1 MSVIRCPQGHYY
13 DDQRF
18 SRCPHCGISSVSG
31 GQEGSGS
38 AGKEGQEGKTRSLLG
53 WLDRE
58 KTVAFGHRKA
68 ARSGAASG
76 LAEDARSMAAS
87 GTAEGRRSAAGS
99 GSAEG
104 HRSVAAPGSAEAAR
118 NAATPGGSED
128 ARTVAM
134 SGMPDGDHTI
144 ALAAAPMREDDQ
156 RTVSFYSGAK
166 GNDYVTGW
174 LVCVEGP
181 EKGRDYRLH
190 HGFNRIGRDME
201 MDVQVTD
208 DPAVSRKNH
217 CSIVY
222 DEKSRSFSVVPSPG
236 SLTYYKGQLLE
247 KATRMEA
254 GDEIRMGESG
264 FVFIPFCG
272 EGRTWEEFAE
282 G

>member
-38 AGKEGQEGKTRSLLG
+38 TGKEGQEGKTRSLLG

-68 ARSGAASG
+68 ARSGTASGGSEGPRSGTASGTAEGARSVAASG
-76 LAEDARSMAAS
+76 SAEVARSVAAS
-87 GTAEGRRSAAGS
+87 GTAEGHRGAAAS
-99 GSAEG
+99 GG
-104 HRSVAAPGSAEAAR
+104 P
-118 NAATPGGSED
+118 ED
-128 ARTVAM
+128 ARTAAM

-144 ALAAAPMREDDQ
+144 ALAAAPIREDDQ
-156 RTVSFYSGAK
+156 RTVSFYSGAR

-208 DPAVSRKNH
+208 DPAVSGRNH

-254 GDEIRMGESG
+254 GDKIRMGGSG

-272 EGRTWEEFAE
+272 EERTWEEFAE
-282 G
+282 V

>member
-38 AGKEGQEGKTRSLLG
+38 TGKEGQEGKTRSLLG

-68 ARSGAASG
+68 ARSAG
-76 LAEDARSMAAS
+76 AS
-87 GTAEGRRSAAGS
+87 GTAEAA
-99 GSAEG
+99 
-104 HRSVAAPGSAEAAR
+104 RSVAAS
-118 NAATPGGSED
+118 GGPED
-128 ARTVAM
+128 ARTAAM

-144 ALAAAPMREDDQ
+144 ALAAAPIREDDQ
-156 RTVSFYSGAK
+156 RTVSFYSGAR

-208 DPAVSRKNH
+208 DPAVSGRNH

-254 GDEIRMGESG
+254 GDKIRMGGSG

-272 EGRTWEEFAE
+272 EERTWEEFAE
-282 G
+282 V